1 MTVKHQMFRSS
12 MVVGI
17 FSFLGSLTGILVEVS
32 IAANL
37 GLSMASDTFYV
48 AFTVPYIITNLISA
62 TGQFSLVPFFSS
74 LEAHHP
80 EEEVWRGFSYV
91 VNLVFLG
98 LGALAVL
105 GVLTSHWLIRGIAPG
120 FTVEQTQLAAH
131 LARWLFIIIIP
142 AGVAEIMRS
151 FLFSRHRFAVPSSA
165 NFFRNATVVLSV
177 LFGFRRYSYYSI
189 IFGYMAGY
197 LVQFAVL
204 GGQLLSSFPVRYSI
218 SFRGSG
224 EAFRNL
230 RGAGL
235 AQMATALSWQGVVI
249 VERIIASF
257 LPPGTLTALAYGL
270 KIMSTISEVLA
281 GSIGTAALPR
291 LSKAM
296 ARKALAEVRV
306 ALRDTLEFSLAL
318 VAPFMVFCL
327 MLSHNIIRLFFER
340 GRFTHDAA
348 SLMAL
353 VFFYYCL
360 GLLPYAAVRLMNFY
374 LFACNEAGSFFRL
387 AIFQYVLN
395 IAFDLFYVGVL
406 HLGAKGIPL
415 GMLTSVVFACWLAW
429 YRNLGNVRDAI
440 DGTLGQFTLRV
451 GVGCVLAAL
460 AVWGLRLWMAAPQT
474 GYGNFVY
481 LCITCG
487 AGSAV
492 YLMLLFVSG
501 ILSISKVRM
510 LWHRPTES

>member
-1 MTVKHQMFRSS
+1 MTAKRQMLRSS

-17 FSFLGSLTGILVEVS
+17 FSFLGSLTGILVEIS

-37 GLSMASDTFYV
+37 GLSKESDTFYV

-91 VNLVFLG
+91 ANLVFLG

-105 GVLTSHWLIRGIAPG
+105 GALTSSWLIRGIAPG

-131 LARWLFIIIIP
+131 LARWLFIIIVP

-177 LFGFRRYSYYSI
+177 LFGFRHYHYYSI

-204 GGQLLSSFPVRYSI
+204 GGQLWISFPVRYST

-257 LPPGTLTALAYGL
+257 LPPGTLTALAYGF
-270 KIMSTISEVLA
+270 KIMSTIAELLA
-281 GSIGTAALPR
+281 GSAGTAALPR
-291 LSKAM
+291 LSKAA
-296 ARKALAEVRV
+296 ARKAAVEVRS
-306 ALRDTLEFSLAL
+306 ALRDTLEISLAL
-318 VAPFMVFCL
+318 VAPSMVFCL

-340 GRFTHDAA
+340 GRFTHEAA

-360 GLLPYAAVRLMNFY
+360 GLLPFAAVRLMNFY
-374 LFACNEAGSFFRL
+374 LFACNEAASFFRL
-387 AIFQYVLN
+387 AIFQYALN
-395 IAFDLFYVGVL
+395 IGFDLFYVGIL

-415 GMLTSVVFACWLAW
+415 GMLTAVVLACGLAW
-429 YRNLGNVRDAI
+429 RQDLGKVRDAI
-440 DGTLGQFTLRV
+440 DRTLGLFALKV
-451 GVGCVLAAL
+451 GVGCALAAL

-474 GYGNFVY
+474 GLGNFAY

-487 AGSAV
+487 AGSVA
-492 YLMLLFVSG
+492 YLLLLFVSG
-501 ILSISKVRM
+501 ILSLSQLRL
-510 LWHRPTES
+510 LWQRPTES